1 MSKLESKESQKNS
14 ILNDNL
20 WGLMFKLSWPA
31 IIAMLLYGLNT
42 VFDAIFVG
50 KFVGE
55 TELAGVSLVYPL
67 TQIVTGIGFLIG
79 VGSGSALSI
88 AIGGNNKETQ
98 NKVLENMNCLTILS
112 CVVYMI
118 LAWVLAVPLV
128 RMMGGFGDTLAV
140 GVNYFRITIIGSF
153 FWIYGLSTN
162 MIIRAEGKMKLA
174 AIIMGSGLIVNII
187 MNYIFLV
194 KLGLGVVGAA
204 WGTNIGMLLYSVL
217 GMAYFLRGNVT
228 FSARPLH
235 IALNQ
240 DVLKQ
245 IISMG
250 FPSFIMSAMNVIQ
263 GIVVLNAIARYGTTY
278 DLAFYGAVLRIFTL
292 LLTPLF
298 GLMRALQPV
307 IGMNYGSCNSK
318 RVINSFK
325 VFSLAGMLMML
336 PLWALIMI
344 SPKLVLGL
352 IFNIESITY
361 SSTIWFRV
369 YMLLLP
375 IMPVLYMAMTFFP
388 AINKGKTASLVGI
401 ARQLILY
408 IPVMLILPRIFGVR
422 SVYYGGFGIDL
433 LISCLVIVLVVK
445 EFKIL
450 KGGCLD

>member
-1 MSKLESKESQKNS
+1 M
-14 ILNDNL
+14 
-20 WGLMFKLSWPA
+20 
-31 IIAMLLYGLNT
+31 IIKWINWKVKKVKGT

-55 TELAGVSLVYPL
+55 TELAGISLAYPL

-79 VGSGSALSI
+79 VGSGSVLSI
-88 AIGGNNKETQ
+88 AIGGNSKEPQ
-98 NKVLENMNCLTILS
+98 NQVMGNMNCLTIFS
-112 CVVYMI
+112 SVAYMI
-118 LAWVLAVPLV
+118 LAWFLAIPLV
-128 RMMGGFGDTLAV
+128 KMMGGLGDTLAV
-140 GVNYFRITIIGSF
+140 GVSYFRITIIGSF

-174 AIIMGSGLIVNII
+174 ALIMGSGLIVNII
-187 MNYIFLV
+187 ANYIFIV
-194 KLGLGVVGAA
+194 RLGLGVVGAA

-217 GMAYFLRGNVT
+217 GMAYFLKGNVT
-228 FSARPLH
+228 FNASPLY
-235 IALNQ
+235 IGSNK

-245 IISMG
+245 IFSMG

-307 IGMNYGSCNSK
+307 IGMNYGSGNSN

-336 PLWALIMI
+336 PFWIVIMI
-344 SPKLVLGL
+344 SPELVLGL
-352 IFNIESITY
+352 IFDIESIPY
-361 SSTIWFRV
+361 ISTIWFRI

-375 IMPVLYMAMTFFP
+375 IMPVIYMAMTFFP
-388 AINKGKTASLVGI
+388 AINKGNTASLVGI
-401 ARQLILY
+401 VRQLILY
-408 IPVMLILPRIFGVR
+408 IPVMLIFPRFFGVR

-433 LISCLVIVLVVK
+433 LISCLVIILIAK

-450 KGGCLD
+450 KSACVD